1 MTSRTLNVFI
11 LFCLACFGVLPSSS
25 AAEKPNVL
33 FIAVDDLNHW
43 VGFMGRNQQTKTP
56 NLDRLAGRGVA
67 FMQAHCAV
75 PACNPSRAALMSG
88 LRPWNTACYTNGDF
102 WKQHIPEGIGLSAQF
117 LKAGYHV
124 AGAGKIYHSDTYY
137 DSEWSEYMSHEG
149 FSAHG
154 KGVDKDE
161 GFHSPLAHDL
171 KDEDLGDW
179 HTVDWCIERLNQKRD
194 KPLFLACGL
203 HKPHLPFAVPREYYD
218 LFPLDEIQ
226 LPPYRE
232 DDLKDVPPAGV
243 RMANPN
249 GDHARFVEEGRWKA
263 AIQSYL
269 ATVAYLDMNV
279 GRLLA
284 AFDKSPIRD
293 NTIIVLWGDHGWHFG
308 EKDHWRKFAL
318 WEEATRAPLIWIAP
332 GVTQAGGVSH
342 RTVDFMSIYPTLCDL
357 AGIAVPGHVEGRSIR
372 SLLANPDA
380 AWDDPAIT
388 THGYKNHAVR
398 SANWRYIQYADGSE
412 ELYNHANDPY
422 EWKNLAGDAQY
433 MTIIHEHAAWLPKT
447 NLKPSGAAS
456 NGSSAKKKSA
466 PKRTR

>member
-1 MTSRTLNVFI
+1 MNRLFI
-11 LFCLACFGVLPSSS
+11 PAVAMFLSSCCFAARGADASS
-25 AAEKPNVL
+25 EKPNVL

-43 VGFMGRNQQTKTP
+43 VGFMGRNAQTKTP

-67 FMQAHCAV
+67 FTQAHCAV

-88 LRPWNTACYTNGDF
+88 LRPWNTACYTNGDS
-102 WKQHIPEGIGLSAQF
+102 WKKHIPEGIGLSAQF

-137 DSEWSEYMSHEG
+137 DSEWSEYMSKAG

-154 KGVDKDE
+154 QGVAKDE
-161 GFHSPLAHDL
+161 GFHKPLAHDL
-171 KDEDLGDW
+171 KDDDLGDW

-203 HKPHLPFAVPREYYD
+203 HKPHLPFAVPRKYYD

-226 LPPYRE
+226 LPPYRK

-243 RMANPN
+243 RMARPD
-249 GDHARFVEEGRWKA
+249 GDHAKFVKEGRWKS

-279 GRLLA
+279 GRLLD
-284 AFDKSPIRD
+284 AFDKSPLRD

-332 GVTQAGGVSH
+332 GVSKAAGVSN

-357 AGIAVPGHVEGRSIR
+357 TGVAMPKHVEGHSIR
-372 SLLANPDA
+372 LLLEDPASSWNE
-380 AWDDPAIT
+380 PAIT

-398 SANWRYIQYADGSE
+398 SENWRYIQYADGSE
-412 ELYNHANDPY
+412 ELYNHADDPY
-422 EWKNLAGDAQY
+422 EWTNLAGDARY
-433 MTIIHEHAAWLPKT
+433 KEIIREHAAWLPKT
-447 NLKPSGAAS
+447 NVKPTRPAN
-456 NGSSAKKKSA
+456 NGKS
-466 PKRTR
+466 PG